1 MQNPLSK
8 PLRSQLE
15 NTVKAARDVAEKAAL
30 AALHQL
36 GVGDARLPEHLDE
49 TRKALRRRL
58 RAHGRSL
65 GDVKS
70 ADDSQVLTH
79 LKREVAYEHWHRMLF
94 ARFLAENH
102 LLLWEPG
109 APVTLAECEELAQ
122 DPSTRLGARSGWELA
137 GRLAARMLPQVF
149 KANSPVFELR
159 FSPNEQRDLENLL
172 QALPT
177 ETFTASDSLGWVYQ
191 FWQAR
196 RKDEVNA
203 SEVKIGADELPA
215 VTQLFTEPYMVEFLL
230 HNSLG
235 AWWHTRHP
243 GKACPVE
250 LTYLRT
256 LDDGMPAAGRFE
268 GWPDELSTF
277 KLLDP
282 CCGSGHFL
290 VAAFLLLVPMRKADE
305 GLSARQ
311 AVDAVLRD
319 NLHGLEIDPRCV
331 EIAVF
336 ALALAAWRYPDEAGN
351 PLGVRVEMPVPSIAC
366 CGLQVAARAQDWESL
381 VPDDAPNADH
391 LREGL
396 SRLHETFAQAPL
408 LGSLLDPS
416 KANRGDLFAADY
428 RLLAD
433 LLGQALAGERQIPLF
448 GNEADRWE
456 LALSAQGLMEAA
468 HLLDARYHLVVTNV
482 PYLAR
487 GKQSDALKKYC
498 EEHYPEAKNDLAN
511 VFLDRC
517 LELTA
522 EQGGGVVQVVMPQN
536 WMFLSSYGKQRVKLL
551 RSTCWNLVARLGF
564 SAFDVM
570 DWWAFNTVLLTLTSG
585 DPTLDSKIQGID
597 ADGSKGINEK
607 SRLLR
612 TALVR
617 NIAQLAQIKNPD
629 ARIVIDAIDPS
640 ELLQSVAASHH
651 GLTTGDTSRMRI
663 EHWEL
668 PLIRFPWERI
678 QSTVFEAMA
687 FGGCSSLL
695 RWAGGTGAID
705 ELAGA
710 RKDGTEAWGKAGV
723 LVCQMGKLPVTTY
736 LGYPFDNNCAVLIP
750 KNGIDRVAI
759 WCYCSSSEYRLAVRR
774 IDQKVSV
781 TSATLAKVPF
791 NLTEWTQVAVERYP
805 NGLPKP
811 YSDDPTQWI
820 FHGHP
825 QPSTDPLQVAVAR
838 LLGYTWP
845 AESDDKM
852 ELSDEARA
860 WIVRC
865 PSLAAHVDDDGI
877 VCLPAVRGEKPAHER
892 LLALLID
899 AWETV
904 YPGSWKPSIL
914 DKLLADADC
923 GGKALDVWLREK
935 FFEQHAKRFHH
946 RPFIWH
952 IWDGLRDGFGALV
965 NYHRL
970 DNKNLERLI
979 HTYLGDWIRS
989 QEESVKDGVDGAQ
1002 TRLAAAR
1009 NLKTR
1014 LEAILEGETPH
1025 EIFVRWKPLPQ
1036 QPIGWHPDL
1045 NDGVRLNIRPFMTA
1059 EVLRQNRKPK
1069 LNISWDKDR
1078 GKDVESAPWF
1088 SVFKGERINDHHLTL
1103 AEKRAARSLKG
1114 GS

>member
-109 APVTLAECEELAQ
+109 APLTLAECEELAQ
-122 DPSTRLGARSGWELA
+122 DPSTSLGARSGWELA
-137 GRLAARMLPQVF
+137 GKLAARMLPQVF
-149 KANSPVFELR
+149 KPNSPVFELR

-172 QALPT
+172 KALPS

-250 LTYLRT
+250 LTYLRM
-256 LDDGMPAAGRFE
+256 LDDGTPAAGKFE

-290 VAAFLLLVPMRKADE
+290 VAAFLLLVPMRMAAE
-305 GLSARQ
+305 GLSARE

-366 CGLQVAARAQDWESL
+366 CGLKVAARPQDWEAL
-381 VPDDAPNADH
+381 VPDDAPNAAH

-428 RLLAD
+428 RLLAN
-433 LLGQALAGERQIPLF
+433 LLGQALASEHQIPLF
-448 GNEADRWE
+448 RDEEDRWE

-468 HLLDARYHLVVTNV
+468 RLLDARYHLVVTNV

-487 GKQSDALKKYC
+487 GKQTDALRKYS
-498 EEHYPEAKNDLAN
+498 EDHYPEAKNDLAN
-511 VFLDRC
+511 VFLQRS
-517 LELTA
+517 LELSNV
-522 EQGGGVVQVVMPQN
+522 GGSGVVQVVMPQN
-536 WMFLSSYGKQRVKLL
+536 WLFLRGYKKQRENLL
-551 RSTCWNLVARLGF
+551 KCVSWNLLARLGP
-564 SAFDVM
+564 SAFETVSGEVVQC
-570 DWWAFNTVLLTLTSG
+570 VLLTQTN
-585 DPTLDSKIQGID
+585 IQAPADFLLHGVD
-597 ADGSKGINEK
+597 ASEPRSADEK
-607 SRLLR
+607 ADLLLVDHVKAV
-612 TALVR
+612 TQSALV
-617 NIAQLAQIKNPD
+617 QNPD
-629 ARIVIDAIDPS
+629 SVVTLEA
-640 ELLQSVAASHH
+640 LQSQILLGQYAI
-651 GLTTGDTSRMRI
+651 GLVGILNGDSPRF
-663 EHWEL
+663 EAEFWEVTD
-668 PLIRFPWERI
+668 FGGVWEFE
-678 QSTVFEAMA
+678 QSTVVETVE
-687 FGGCSSLL
+687 FGGRHKVILWEGGDGHL
-695 RWAGGTGAID
+695 RAFAAEAKERLHDADRRGNA
-705 ELAGA
+705 
-710 RKDGTEAWGKAGV
+710 AWGRLGV
-723 LVCQMGKLPVTTY
+723 AVTQMNKLPVTLFT
-736 LGYPFDNNCAVLIP
+736 GEKFDANAAVVLPKRHEDVIP
-750 KNGIDRVAI
+750 I
-759 WCYCSSSEYRLAVRR
+759 WAFCSSSEYLTHVRAR
-774 IDQKVSV
+774 SPETKRDEWC
-781 TSATLAKVPF
+781 TLVKVPF
-791 NLTEWTQVAVERYP
+791 DLAHWQRVAAERYP

-811 YSDDPTQWI
+811 YSDDPTQWL

-825 QPSTDPLQVAVAR
+825 QPATDPLQVAVAR

-852 ELSDEARA
+852 ELSDEART
-860 WIVRC
+860 WIARC
-865 PSLAAHVDDDGI
+865 QPWLSTPTTTASSACPPCAA
-877 VCLPAVRGEKPAHER
+877 
-892 LLALLID
+892 
-899 AWETV
+899 
-904 YPGSWKPSIL
+904 
-914 DKLLADADC
+914 
-923 GGKALDVWLREK
+923 
-935 FFEQHAKRFHH
+935 
-946 RPFIWH
+946 
-952 IWDGLRDGFGALV
+952 
-965 NYHRL
+965 
-970 DNKNLERLI
+970 KNLP
-979 HTYLGDWIRS
+979 T
-989 QEESVKDGVDGAQ
+989 
-1002 TRLAAAR
+1002 
-1009 NLKTR
+1009 
-1014 LEAILEGETPH
+1014 
-1025 EIFVRWKPLPQ
+1025 
-1036 QPIGWHPDL
+1036 
-1045 NDGVRLNIRPFMTA
+1045 
-1059 EVLRQNRKPK
+1059 
-1069 LNISWDKDR
+1069 
-1078 GKDVESAPWF
+1078 SACW
-1088 SVFKGERINDHHLTL
+1088 RY
-1103 AEKRAARSLKG
+1103 
-1114 GS
+1114 